1 MKVKITTSFRDK
13 LNHQIDFIAKDKPQA
28 ARKFKERILNKI
40 KELATMPFKHR
51 PSIYFEN
58 ENIRDLVIEGYVVVY
73 SVNLSED
80 TNEVF
85 GFTKYEGDP
94 FK

>member
-1 MKVKITTSFRDK
+1 
-13 LNHQIDFIAKDKPQA
+13 
-28 ARKFKERILNKI
+28 
-40 KELATMPFKHR
+40 MPFKHR

-80 TNEVF
+80 TIEVF